1 MKFSRQLVLGSLAVL
16 VLSACSS
23 SPTQRRQAKDDFDY
37 LETTEFKP
45 WVLPQGATPQFY
57 PNYDIPQ
64 GRFMVAW
71 AMWSIFARH
80 NKCWNSSLVLAQN
93 VKMAK

>member
-23 SPTQRRQAKDDFDY
+23 SPTQRRQAKNDFDY

-45 WVLPQGATPQFY
+45 WVLPQGSTPQFY
-57 PNYDIPQ
+57 PNYNIPKVISSVVW
-64 GRFMVAW
+64 GVR
-71 AMWSIFARH
+71 SIFVLH
-80 NKCWNSSLVLAQN
+80 NKCWS
-93 VKMAK
+93 